1 MPVRWYLV
9 AKAVVDFYGC
19 EGYESLYHTYHSRME
34 SGRWLLAFQLNVIMA
49 LMYCSWGIYISSPV
63 WDRALV

>member
-1 MPVRWYLV
+1 
-9 AKAVVDFYGC
+9 
-19 EGYESLYHTYHSRME
+19 ME

-63 WDRALV
+63 THYASPWHGEKWLWNVGVKKKQI